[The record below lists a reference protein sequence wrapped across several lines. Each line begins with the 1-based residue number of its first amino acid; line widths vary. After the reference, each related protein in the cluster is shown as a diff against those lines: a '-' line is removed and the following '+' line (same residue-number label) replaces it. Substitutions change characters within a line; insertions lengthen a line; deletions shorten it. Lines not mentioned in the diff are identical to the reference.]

1 MLASRGTPLG
11 RQVALDLVRAE
22 AWRAD
27 WQLRAAAILDG
38 SHEWQFRRSALGPV
52 VVRACE
58 RFAAGSRVNGIDL
71 APDVSDWSASAVLDE
86 EAVICAVAGAVI
98 ATAGLTEGAASRS
111 LSVAIGGA
119 KDDSLTVTVA
129 EDGVT
134 PPAGVDRFFDVK
146 WSERPGG
153 WLAAVAAVTV
163 RAVAERHNGQ
173 ATLLDRN
180 GRGTALQFSLSR

>member
-1 MLASRGTPLG
+1 MLAGRGTPLG

-38 SHEWQFRRSALGPV
+38 SHEWQFRRLAVGPV

-58 RFAAGSRVNGIDL
+58 RFAAGSRLNGIDL

-111 LSVAIGGA
+111 CRLPLAGRRTIGSRSRWRRTA
-119 KDDSLTVTVA
+119 SRL
-129 EDGVT
+129 
-134 PPAGVDRFFDVK
+134 
-146 WSERPGG
+146 G
-153 WLAAVAAVTV
+153 WLFCRLFEVQVT
-163 RAVAERHNGQ
+163 RHKELQSKARQFSQSTRILEASRGKI
-173 ATLLDRN
+173 LDRN